1 MTSLKNFASFG
12 THIAP
17 KLAIIVEQ
25 LSVICFVLK
34 FCDESTLRWIFFFF
48 QNEAC
53 CHLNKLEPYQRLLY
67 TTFDTKVQALQCAMS
82 ILYMNL
88 VEIRYISPSVQQ
100 HHKLSSFFL
109 RTCLLGNSR
118 FSNHL
123 ENISHVVMI
132 ISNLDEEF
140 LGKNFT
146 LLENNCTNCC

>member
-1 MTSLKNFASFG
+1 MKKGIFWRFFEVSSVLTEKQRTKLRKLILLKNFASFG
-12 THIAP
+12 THVAP

-34 FCDESTLRWIFFFF
+34 FCDESALWWIFFFF

-88 VEIRYISPSVQQ
+88 VEIRYISPSVQLQ
-100 HHKLSSFFL
+100 H
-109 RTCLLGNSR
+109 
-118 FSNHL
+118 
-123 ENISHVVMI
+123 
-132 ISNLDEEF
+132 
-140 LGKNFT
+140 
-146 LLENNCTNCC
+146 